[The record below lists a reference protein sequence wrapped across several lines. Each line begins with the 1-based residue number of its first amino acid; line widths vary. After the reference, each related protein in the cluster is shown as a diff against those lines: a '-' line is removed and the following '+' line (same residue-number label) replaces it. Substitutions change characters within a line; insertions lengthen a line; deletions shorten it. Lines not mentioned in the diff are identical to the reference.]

1 METKDNVVNNQATP
15 AFASVDESANVNAN
29 VNTNVNAAIGAQ
41 AKAAKPVEEST
52 DPFAHGF
59 PEWDIVPPQVV
70 VRRR

>member
-1 METKDNVVNNQATP
+1 METKDNVLNNQSAP
-15 AFASVDESANVNAN
+15 AFASVDESAKP
-29 VNTNVNAAIGAQ
+29 AAAAAAQ
-41 AKAAKPVEEST
+41 ASVVETVVEST